1 VIPAT
6 NDENVDER
14 MTTLEKSAREDY
26 FVNTKVMNQI
36 NDNVN
41 MNVAIKLYEIQIDV
55 KYDGLY
61 PVTPTEEILVN

>member
-41 MNVAIKLYEIQIDV
+41 TNVAIKLYEIQIDV
-55 KYDGLY
+55 KYDELY
-61 PVTPTEEILVN
+61 Q

>member
-1 VIPAT
+1 
-6 NDENVDER
+6 
-14 MTTLEKSAREDY
+14 MTTLEKSARED

-61 PVTPTEEILVN
+61 PVTPTKEIIVN